1 MPERKNT
8 PHLLQ
13 NGMDLENWLCKQV
26 THTGTVEGVYSGFEI
41 VVNDEAKF
49 PWAAV
54 VRVLLEEDHDVWIEE
69 RKGKLVI
76 MTQAS
81 ID

>member
-1 MPERKNT
+1 MPDRKNT
-8 PHLLQ
+8 LRPLQ
-13 NGMDLENWLCKQV
+13 NGMDLESWLCKQV
-26 THTGTVEGVYSGFEI
+26 EQTGTVEGVYSGFEI

-49 PWAAV
+49 PWASV
-54 VRVLLEEDHDVWIEE
+54 MRGLLQSGHEVWIKE
-69 RKGKLVI
+69 RKGKLTI

>member
-1 MPERKNT
+1 MPERKKT
-8 PHLLQ
+8 PRLLQ

-26 THTGTVEGVYSGFEI
+26 MHTGTVEGVYSGFEI
-41 VVNDEAKF
+41 IVNNEAAF

-54 VRVLLEEDHDVWIEE
+54 LHSLLQSGHEVWIGE

>member
-1 MPERKNT
+1 MPDKKQT
-8 PHLLQ
+8 PPLLQ
-13 NGMDLENWLCKQV
+13 NGMDLESWLCKQV
-26 THTGTVEGVYSGFEI
+26 THTGTMEGVYSGFEI

-49 PWAAV
+49 PWAT
-54 VRVLLEEDHDVWIEE
+54 VLRGLLQSGHEVWIEK
-69 RKGKLVI
+69 RKEKLVI